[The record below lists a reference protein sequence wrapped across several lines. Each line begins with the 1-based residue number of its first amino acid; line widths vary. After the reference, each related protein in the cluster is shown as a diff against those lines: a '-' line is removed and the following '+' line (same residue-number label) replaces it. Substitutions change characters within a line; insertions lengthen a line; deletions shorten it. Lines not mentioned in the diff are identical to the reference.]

1 MMRSVIARWLLLV
14 MMVGVLAACQPQ
26 PTQDLP
32 TLVVLDAATP
42 TAEAT
47 PTLPATDI
55 PQASPTPRATPVPV
69 GRFAEA
75 LPNTA
80 RIRVVHTAAE
90 TGAVDLYVNGQ
101 NINSNLAYPNS
112 TGITPI
118 AAGSYTL
125 TAALNGANPQS
136 DALISREFTIGAGES
151 KLILLVGTPDAPN
164 LTVYDESLAPLAADQ
179 SRVNFINAVP
189 RLPDTTVQIDGIP
202 VTVPLAFD
210 RDSGAFEARVGLS
223 TIVFENG
230 GQLYATINQDLRPR
244 TVTTFILVG
253 SANATDALRILAF
266 ETDAPGQT
274 LIRVA
279 NLSESVRNI
288 RLTVND
294 APFTDALESSRFS
307 EQISRASGVV
317 YVSVFDAA
325 SAETPLIR
333 EQAVTLDADAAVT
346 LAFMGTADAPL
357 LVPIVEDI
365 SPVRPD
371 FSRITFVN
379 ALPGAPVVEIG
390 FGMDVYRELAPIQYG
405 TASVPLEIMREPYA
419 FFAQVVGTEERV
431 EVTENFIVEASR
443 SYLFFITG
451 RTDSQPVVVSMP
463 IPTDES
469 LIGVAVDATPQPF
482 SDSPLQIRF
491 VNFYAAQQPIRI
503 SVLNEVVAQEV
514 PFANQT
520 AFIPFSGLEL
530 VVTAI
535 DLSGNLVT
543 TATHVFDADARGRY
557 SVYIGGRIPALL
569 VVESDNQLIVDPNF
583 PTLRLVNLTNDP
595 NHVFKLMLSTASPQ
609 PLPPLVGEAPPPRP
623 SAPLGAPTVVS
634 NTRGRSVSAQ
644 GLAPS
649 SGAYN
654 LLLID
659 GQGLVATTLYNV
671 TLESGKAYELVT
683 NELFDTGEIQAYLV
697 AYPQP

>member
-1 MMRSVIARWLLLV
+1 MMRSVTARWLLV
-14 MMVGVLAACQPQ
+14 FVVGLLAACQPQ
-26 PTQDLP
+26 PTQELP
-32 TLVVLDAATP
+32 TLVVLDSATP
-42 TAEAT
+42 TAEAAT

-80 RIRVVHTAAE
+80 RIRVVHTAVE
-90 TGAVDLYVNGQ
+90 IGTIDLYVNGQ

-125 TAALNGANPQS
+125 TATLNGANPQS
-136 DALISREFTIGAGES
+136 DALVSREFTIGGGES
-151 KLILLVGTPDAPN
+151 KLILIVGTADAPN
-164 LTVYDESLAPLAADQ
+164 LTVYGESLEPLAADQ

-223 TIVFENG
+223 TIVFENS

-253 SANATDALRILAF
+253 SANATDALQILAF
-266 ETDAPGQT
+266 ETEAPGQT
-274 LIRVA
+274 LVRAA

-288 RLTVND
+288 RMTVNA
-294 APFTDALESSRFS
+294 APLTDALESSRFG
-307 EQISRASGVV
+307 EQLPRASGVV
-317 YVSVFDAA
+317 YVSVFDAN
-325 SAETPLIR
+325 SADTPLIR

-357 LVPIVEDI
+357 LVPVVEDT

-379 ALPGAPVVEIG
+379 ALPTAPVVEIG
-390 FGMDVYRELAPIQYG
+390 FGMDIYRELAPIQYG

-419 FFAQVVGTEERV
+419 FFAQAVGTEERV

-469 LIGVAVDATPQPF
+469 LIGVAVDATAQPF
-482 SDSPLQIRF
+482 SDAPLQIRF
-491 VNFYAAQQPIRI
+491 VNLYAAQQPIRI

-530 VVTAI
+530 VVTAV

-569 VVESDNQLIVDPNF
+569 VVESDEQLIVDPNF
-583 PTLRLVNLTNDP
+583 PALRLINLTNDP
-595 NHVFKLMLSTASPQ
+595 NHVFKLVLSTATSQ
-609 PLPPLVGEAPPPRP
+609 PLPPLVGEAPPSRP
-623 SAPLGAPTVVS
+623 SVPLGAPTVVS
-634 NTRGRSVSAQ
+634 NTSGRSVSAQ

-654 LLLID
+654 LLLVD
-659 GQGLVATTLYNV
+659 GQGLVAATLHSV
-671 TLESGKAYELVT
+671 TLEGGKAYDLVT

-697 AYPQP
+697 TYPQP

>member
-1 MMRSVIARWLLLV
+1 MMRSVTARWLLV
-14 MMVGVLAACQPQ
+14 FVVGLLAACQPQ
-26 PTQDLP
+26 PTQELP

-47 PTLPATDI
+47 PTLIAVDT
-55 PQASPTPRATPVPV
+55 PQPSPTPRATPVPV

-75 LPNTA
+75 LPNAA

-90 TGAVDLYVNGQ
+90 TGAIDLYVNGQ

-118 AAGSYTL
+118 AAGTYTL
-125 TAALNGANPQS
+125 TATLNGANPQS
-136 DALISREFTIGAGES
+136 DALVSREFTIGAGES
-151 KLILLVGTPDAPN
+151 KLILIVGTPDAPN
-164 LTVYDESLAPLAADQ
+164 LTLYDESLEPLAADQ

-189 RLPDTTVQIDGIP
+189 RLPDATAQIDGIP

-223 TIVFENG
+223 TIVFENS

-253 SANATDALRILAF
+253 SANATDALQILAF
-266 ETDAPGQT
+266 ETQAPGQT
-274 LIRVA
+274 LVRAA

-288 RLTVND
+288 RMTMNA
-294 APFTDALESSRFS
+294 APLTDALESSRFG
-307 EQISRASGVV
+307 EQLPRASGVV
-317 YVSVFDAA
+317 YVSVFDAN
-325 SAETPLIR
+325 SADAPLIQ
-333 EQAVTLDADAAVT
+333 EQAITLDADAAVT

-357 LVPIVEDI
+357 LVPIVEDT

-379 ALPGAPVVEIG
+379 ALPTAPVVEIG
-390 FGMDVYRELAPIQYG
+390 LGMDIYRDLAPIQYG

-469 LIGVAVDATPQPF
+469 LIGVAVDATAQPF
-482 SDSPLQIRF
+482 SDAPLQIRF

-530 VVTAI
+530 VVTAV

-569 VVESDNQLIVDPNF
+569 VVESDEQLIVDPNF
-583 PTLRLVNLTNDP
+583 PALRLVNLTNDP
-595 NHVFKLMLSTASPQ
+595 NHVFKLVLSTATGQ

-623 SAPLGAPTVVS
+623 SVPLGAPTVVS
-634 NTRGRSVSAQ
+634 NTSGRSVSAQ

-654 LLLID
+654 LLLVD

-671 TLESGKAYELVT
+671 TLEGGKAYDLVT
-683 NELFDTGEIQAYLV
+683 NELFDSGEIQAYLV
-697 AYPQP
+697 TYPQP